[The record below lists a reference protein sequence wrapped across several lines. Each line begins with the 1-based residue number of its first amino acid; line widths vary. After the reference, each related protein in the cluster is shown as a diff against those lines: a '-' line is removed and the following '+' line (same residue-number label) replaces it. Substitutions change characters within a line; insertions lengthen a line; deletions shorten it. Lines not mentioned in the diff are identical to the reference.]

1 MAIGEVDFNNMPV
14 GVSYSRRD
22 GNISVT
28 LEYLFFLMFIFMCVL
43 VLMNLLNG
51 LAVSDI
57 AEIVE
62 EAETKHQAA
71 MINILKEFEDRAMN
85 NKIAFDIFSRFLPC
99 FKGLFRIFEFEQ
111 ELKVFPEKRHLGRQI
126 KPIDLPYESMG
137 MKEKK
142 LNRLNWLY
150 LSRQDKKMKVGYE
163 HILSEARKILYES
176 NKAEMEKRNGVE
188 VPQNE
193 ETEEPISGDIV
204 TKFLD

>member
-1 MAIGEVDFNNMPV
+1 
-14 GVSYSRRD
+14 
-22 GNISVT
+22 
-28 LEYLFFLMFIFMCVL
+28 MCVL

-85 NKIAFDIFSRFLPC
+85 NKIAFDIFSRLLPC

-111 ELKVFPEKRHLGRQI
+111 ELKVFPENQDVGRQM
-126 KPIDLPYESMG
+126 KPIDLPYEP
-137 MKEKK
+137 KEIKDAK
-142 LNRLNWLY
+142 RMNVNRLNWLY
-150 LSRQDKKMKVGYE
+150 MTRQDKKMKVGYE

-176 NKAEMEKRNGVE
+176 NKAEMDKRNGVQA
-188 VPQNE
+188 PQNE
-193 ETEEPISGDIV
+193 ET
-204 TKFLD
+204 K